1 LLTPKSI
8 DEGNMASIITKNQFT
23 KNRTM
28 RAKKDPFS
36 MGDRVHEP
44 SKTRMSLLNMPLA
57 HIEMPVIV
65 HS

>member
-1 LLTPKSI
+1 MLTPKSI
-8 DEGNMASIITKNQFT
+8 DEGNRASIITKNQN

-44 SKTRMSLLNMPLA
+44 SKTRMSLLNLPLA